1 MAGEKVEILKEK
13 ESTSSSSAPTSN
25 RHPIASTRLEVDKFN
40 GSNNFGM
47 WQCEVMDVLYQ
58 QELDMVLEDK
68 PEDIDDKQ
76 WTRINLHAC
85 ATIRSFLDKELKY
98 PYMKETSAKKPE
110 SNSSLPLSLDLN
122 EVDKYLTDP
131 FESPLSKQFNLLN
144 WWKGNQTRYPILSQ
158 VAKDIFAIPSSTVAS
173 ENAFSLGKRIV
184 DPFRSSLH
192 PKMVEALVC
201 TSDWL
206 RADEFSFYKEPT
218 DDEVEFYKEMEDM
231 TTYSIGAQ
239 TTQRGSSNPL
249 TTNT

>member
-58 QELDMVLEDK
+58 QEFDMVLEDK

-98 PYMKETSAKKPE
+98 PYMKETSAKKLWMKLE
-110 SNSSLPLSLDLN
+110 EKL
-122 EVDKYLTDP
+122 
-131 FESPLSKQFNLLN
+131 
-144 WWKGNQTRYPILSQ
+144 
-158 VAKDIFAIPSSTVAS
+158 
-173 ENAFSLGKRIV
+173 
-184 DPFRSSLH
+184 
-192 PKMVEALVC
+192 
-201 TSDWL
+201 
-206 RADEFSFYKEPT
+206 
-218 DDEVEFYKEMEDM
+218 
-231 TTYSIGAQ
+231 
-239 TTQRGSSNPL
+239 
-249 TTNT
+249 